1 MGLDKRLVAN
11 SKKNI
16 AFILQQT
23 RYYFCYVPLSKV
35 GSENCSAILW
45 KMIKI
50 KVKITKKIT
59 IMITPQDEKLLSV
72 LKTNARASISDLAR
86 MLDLSRSTVQSRMLK
101 LEETGVIKGYSV
113 DYGDD
118 YLSKLVSAHVSIKVR
133 QKLTTKTNIELKQ
146 IDAISQLYAISGEF
160 DLIAVVQAQNLE
172 QLSHLLD
179 DIGNLDG
186 VERTTSSVILETKFK
201 R

>member
-1 MGLDKRLVAN
+1 M
-11 SKKNI
+11 
-16 AFILQQT
+16 T
-23 RYYFCYVPLSKV
+23 
-35 GSENCSAILW
+35 
-45 KMIKI
+45 KI
-50 KVKITKKIT
+50 KSKLTKRVVKV
-59 IMITPQDEKLLSV
+59 ITPQDEKLLSI
-72 LKTNARASISDLAR
+72 LRTNARASISDLAR
-86 MLDLSRSTVQSRMLK
+86 ALNLSRSTVQSRMLK

-113 DYGDD
+113 DYGDA
-118 YLSKLVSAHVSIKVR
+118 YLSQMVSAHVSIKVK
-133 QKLTTKTNIELKQ
+133 QKLTTKTNLELKQ

-172 QLSHLLD
+172 KLSHLLD

>member
-1 MGLDKRLVAN
+1 M
-11 SKKNI
+11 
-16 AFILQQT
+16 T
-23 RYYFCYVPLSKV
+23 
-35 GSENCSAILW
+35 
-45 KMIKI
+45 KI
-50 KVKITKKIT
+50 KSKLTKRVVKVITS
-59 IMITPQDEKLLSV
+59 QDEKLLAI
-72 LKTNARASISDLAR
+72 LRTNARASISDLAR
-86 MLDLSRSTVQSRMLK
+86 ALNLSHSTVQSRMLK

-113 DYGDD
+113 DYGDA
-118 YLSKLVSAHVSIKVR
+118 YLSQMVSAHVSIKVK
-133 QKLTTKTNIELKQ
+133 QKLTTKTNLELKQ

-172 QLSHLLD
+172 KLSHLLD

>member
-1 MGLDKRLVAN
+1 
-11 SKKNI
+11 
-16 AFILQQT
+16 
-23 RYYFCYVPLSKV
+23 
-35 GSENCSAILW
+35 
-45 KMIKI
+45 MITI
-50 KVKITKKIT
+50 KVKITKLINN
-59 IMITPQDEKLLSV
+59 MITSQDEKLLSI

-86 MLDLSRSTVQSRMLK
+86 MLNLSRSTVQSRMLK

-113 DYGDD
+113 DYGED
-118 YLSKLVSAHVSIKVR
+118 YLTSMVSAHVSIKVM
-133 QKLTTKTNIELKQ
+133 QKLTTKTNLELKQ

-172 QLSHLLD
+172 KLSHLLD

>member
-1 MGLDKRLVAN
+1 MIRI
-11 SKKNI
+11 I
-16 AFILQQT
+16 AKLTKFI
-23 RYYFCYVPLSKV
+23 S
-35 GSENCSAILW
+35 
-45 KMIKI
+45 
-50 KVKITKKIT
+50 

-86 MLDLSRSTVQSRMLK
+86 HLNLSRSTVQSRMLK
-101 LEETGVIKGYSV
+101 LEQSGVIKGYNV
-113 DYGDD
+113 DFGDD
-118 YLSKLVSAHVSIKVR
+118 FLNSLVSSHVSIKVK
-133 QKLTTKTNIELKQ
+133 QKLTTKTNVELKQ

-160 DLIAVVQAQNLE
+160 DLIAIVEAQNLE

-186 VERTTSSVILETKFK
+186 VERTRSSVILETKFK

>member
-1 MGLDKRLVAN
+1 L
-11 SKKNI
+11 
-16 AFILQQT
+16 T
-23 RYYFCYVPLSKV
+23 
-35 GSENCSAILW
+35 
-45 KMIKI
+45 KI
-50 KVKITKKIT
+50 KSILTKELNK
-59 IMITPQDEKLLSV
+59 MITPQDEKLLAI
-72 LKTNARASISDLAR
+72 LKTNARASVSDLAR
-86 MLDLSRSTVQSRMLK
+86 ALNLSRSTVQSRMLR
-101 LEETGVIKGYSV
+101 LEESGVIKGYSV
-113 DYGDD
+113 DYGDA
-118 YLSKLVSAHVSIKVR
+118 YLSQMVSAHVSIKVK

-172 QLSHLLD
+172 KLSHLLD

>member
-1 MGLDKRLVAN
+1 M
-11 SKKNI
+11 
-16 AFILQQT
+16 T
-23 RYYFCYVPLSKV
+23 
-35 GSENCSAILW
+35 
-45 KMIKI
+45 KI
-50 KVKITKKIT
+50 KSKLTKRVVKVITL
-59 IMITPQDEKLLSV
+59 QDEKLLAI
-72 LKTNARASISDLAR
+72 LRTNARASISDLAR
-86 MLDLSRSTVQSRMLK
+86 ALNLSRSTVQSRMLK

-113 DYGDD
+113 DYGDA
-118 YLSKLVSAHVSIKVR
+118 YLSQMVSAHVSIKVK
-133 QKLTTKTNIELKQ
+133 QKLTTKTNLELKQ

-172 QLSHLLD
+172 KLSHLLD

>member
-1 MGLDKRLVAN
+1 M
-11 SKKNI
+11 
-16 AFILQQT
+16 T
-23 RYYFCYVPLSKV
+23 
-35 GSENCSAILW
+35 
-45 KMIKI
+45 KI
-50 KVKITKKIT
+50 KSKLTNGVVKLTT
-59 IMITPQDEKLLSV
+59 AQDEKLLAI
-72 LKTNARASISDLAR
+72 LRTNARASISDLAR
-86 MLDLSRSTVQSRMLK
+86 ALNLSRSTVQSRMLK

-113 DYGDD
+113 DYGDA
-118 YLSKLVSAHVSIKVR
+118 YLSQMVSAHVSIKVK
-133 QKLTTKTNIELKQ
+133 QKLTTKTNLELKQ

-172 QLSHLLD
+172 KLSHLLD

>member
-1 MGLDKRLVAN
+1 M
-11 SKKNI
+11 
-16 AFILQQT
+16 T
-23 RYYFCYVPLSKV
+23 
-35 GSENCSAILW
+35 
-45 KMIKI
+45 KI
-50 KVKITKKIT
+50 KSKLTMEVNKV
-59 IMITPQDEKLLSV
+59 ITPQDEKLLSI
-72 LKTNARASISDLAR
+72 LRTNARASISDLAR
-86 MLDLSRSTVQSRMLK
+86 ALNLSRSTVQSRMLK
-101 LEETGVIKGYSV
+101 LEESGVIKGYSV
-113 DYGDD
+113 DYGDA
-118 YLSKLVSAHVSIKVR
+118 YLNQMVSAHVSIKVK

-172 QLSHLLD
+172 KLSHLLD